1 MKNIVI
7 DFNEKISNEISPQNT
22 DDYLRGELQ
31 FLILDCCDIT
41 RALFIYK
48 RLTSEEYF
56 GNILLF
62 SPYYNTITDALVTQI
77 VISLSRL
84 FDNHK
89 DAVSLL
95 KTLNRIKQHTTFRN
109 NSKIKTAID
118 ELIRIDAE
126 AKGNFDFKGPRD
138 QCFAHLD
145 KKQIFSRTRIIKCI
159 GNTDDLIDL
168 IEKIIYKLSVLYEL
182 CYEKEPIVYEKNIEI
197 PDIRKLMDFKERAE
211 NVIRNNSLYREHL
224 KLTDSGLKY
233 YPLGIEK

>member
-1 MKNIVI
+1 MKEIVI
-7 DFNEKISNEISPQNT
+7 NFSTELQEGINSNNIEDSLQ
-22 DDYLRGELQ
+22 GELQ
-31 FLILDCCDIT
+31 FLILDCSDIART
-41 RALFIYK
+41 LNVYRQ
-48 RLTSEEYF
+48 LTNEEYF
-56 GNILLF
+56 GNTMLF
-62 SPYYNTITDALVTQI
+62 RQYYSVLTDALVTQI
-77 VISLSRL
+77 IISLARL
-84 FDNHK
+84 FDSHR
-89 DAVSLL
+89 DAVPML
-95 KTLNRIKQHTTFRN
+95 KTLNRFEQHMAFRKN
-109 NSKIKTAID
+109 MKIKSVIE
-118 ELIRIDAE
+118 ELINIDST
-126 AKGNFDFKGPRD
+126 AKTNFDFKGPRD

-182 CYEKEPIVYEKNIEI
+182 CYEKEPIVYEKKIEI

>member
-1 MKNIVI
+1 MKEIVI
-7 DFNEKISNEISPQNT
+7 NFSTELQEGINSNNIEDSLQ
-22 DDYLRGELQ
+22 GELQ
-31 FLILDCCDIT
+31 FLILDCSDIART
-41 RALFIYK
+41 LNIY
-48 RLTSEEYF
+48 RQLTNEEYF
-56 GNILLF
+56 GNTILF
-62 SPYYNTITDALVTQI
+62 SQYYSVLTDALVTQI
-77 VISLSRL
+77 IISLARL
-84 FDNHK
+84 FDSHR
-89 DAVSLL
+89 DAVPML
-95 KTLNRIKQHTTFRN
+95 KTLNRFEQHMAFRKN
-109 NSKIKTAID
+109 MKIKSVIE
-118 ELIRIDAE
+118 ELINIDST
-126 AKGNFDFKGPRD
+126 AKTNFDFKGPRD

-145 KKQIFSRTRIIKCI
+145 KKQIFSRTRVIKCI